1 MKLGSWLGAMSAI
14 AVGLAVYHAVTEPTP
29 SIKIWDMPTAYPASS
44 YQTQIAQTFAESV
57 NSCSAG
63 ELRIIVHPGGSL
75 FKGHEIKR
83 AVQTGQAPIG
93 ERLLSVHSNDNQF
106 FAVDSIPFVA
116 GSFEDAN
123 RLWRLA
129 KPEMEKLLGREGLTL
144 LYSVIWPP
152 QGIYFMEPVESIDQ
166 LGGMKFR
173 AYNATTARVAEL
185 AGMIPVQIEAA
196 EMSQALATG
205 VVRSFMAS
213 GASGYDSK
221 VWEHVS
227 HYYDVRAWL
236 PRNSVLANADEVGA
250 LSHHARQCIW
260 TAAAE
265 AERAGTDRA
274 IELTSW
280 YLDQLRQHGMT
291 VTPPG
296 EQFARELREIG
307 RRLADEWASQ
317 VSGEQRAVLKAYY
330 EREGAID

>member
-1 MKLGSWLGAMSAI
+1 MKLRTWTGAMSVT
-14 AVGLAVYHAVTEPTP
+14 AVCLAVYHIATEPTAA
-29 SIKIWDMPTAYPASS
+29 IKIWDMPTAYPSSS
-44 YQTQIAQTFAESV
+44 YQTKTAQLFADSV
-57 NSCSAG
+57 NRCADG
-63 ELRIIVHPGGSL
+63 ELRIVVHPGGSL

-83 AVQTGQAPIG
+83 AVQTGQVPIG

-116 GSFEDAN
+116 GSFEQAD

-129 KPEMEKLLGREGLTL
+129 QPEMEKLLDGEGLEL

-152 QGIYFMEPVESIDQ
+152 QGIYFMEPVESIDEV
-166 LGGMKFR
+166 GGMKFR

-227 HYYDVRAWL
+227 YYYDARAWL
-236 PRNSVLANADEVGA
+236 PRNYVFANASEFNA
-250 LSHHARQCIW
+250 LSHQGRECIRL
-260 TAAAE
+260 AAMMAE
-265 AERAGTDRA
+265 EVGTERG
-274 IELTSW
+274 IELTTW
-280 YLDQLRQHGMT
+280 YLNQLRKHGMT

-296 EQFARELREIG
+296 EQFARELRQIG
-307 RRLADEWASQ
+307 RILADEWAAQ
-317 VSGEQRAVLKAYY
+317 VSPEQKAVLHAYY
-330 EREGAID
+330 ESGAEE

>member
-1 MKLGSWLGAMSAI
+1 MRLRTWLGVTLLLATGLGLYRMATGSGSAI
-14 AVGLAVYHAVTEPTP
+14 R
-29 SIKIWDMPTAYPASS
+29 IWDMPTAYPSSS
-44 YQTQIAQTFAESV
+44 YQTQTAELFAQSV
-57 NSCSAG
+57 NRCAEG
-63 ELRIIVHPGGSL
+63 ELRVVVHPGGSL

-83 AVQTGQAPIG
+83 AVQTGQVPIG

-116 GSFEDAN
+116 GSFADAD

-129 KPEMEKLLGREGLTL
+129 EPEMNKLLDREGLQL

-152 QGIYFMEPVESIDQ
+152 QGIYFMQPIQSIAEI
-166 LGGMKFR
+166 GGMKFR

-221 VWEHVS
+221 VWEHVDY
-227 HYYDVRAWL
+227 YYDVRAWL
-236 PRNSVLANADEVGA
+236 PRNYVFVNKDEYAA
-250 LSHHARQCIW
+250 LSAQARQCMQS
-260 TAAAE
+260 AAVMAE
-265 AERAGTDRA
+265 QAGTERA

-280 YLDQLRQHGMT
+280 YLNQLREHGMT
-291 VTPPG
+291 VAPPG
-296 EQFARELREIG
+296 EQFGEELKQIGSVLARE
-307 RRLADEWASQ
+307 WAAQ
-317 VSGEQRAVLKAYY
+317 VSPEQQAVLDTYHQS
-330 EREGAID
+330 GAVE

>member
-1 MKLGSWLGAMSAI
+1 MRLRTWLVAMSVTA
-14 AVGLAVYHAVTEPTP
+14 AGLAAWYVATEPKPAVT
-29 SIKIWDMPTAYPASS
+29 IWDMPTAYPSSS
-44 YQTQIAQTFAESV
+44 YQTQTAQGFADSV
-57 NSCSAG
+57 NRCAQG
-63 ELRIIVHPGGSL
+63 ELRIVVHPGGSL

-116 GSFEDAN
+116 GSFEEAD

-129 KPEMEKLLGREGLTL
+129 KPEMEKLLDREGLEL

-152 QGIYFMEPVESIDQ
+152 QGIYFMEPVESIDE

-236 PRNSVLANADEVGA
+236 PRNFVVANASELKALPQRVRECIRDAASKAEEVG
-250 LSHHARQCIW
+250 
-260 TAAAE
+260 T
-265 AERAGTDRA
+265 ERAM
-274 IELTSW
+274 ELTTW
-280 YLDQLRQHGMT
+280 YLDQLRKHGMT

-296 EQFARELREIG
+296 EEFAKELEQIG
-307 RRLADEWASQ
+307 RVLADEWAAR
-317 VSGEQRAVLKAYY
+317 VTAEQRAVLQEYY
-330 EREGAID
+330 GSGAGG